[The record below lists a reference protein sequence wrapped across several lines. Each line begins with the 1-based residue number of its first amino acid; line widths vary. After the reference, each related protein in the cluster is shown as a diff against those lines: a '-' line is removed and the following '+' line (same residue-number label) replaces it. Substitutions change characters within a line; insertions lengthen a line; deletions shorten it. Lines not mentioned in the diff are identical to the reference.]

1 MIRRLLHR
9 LRSDERGLSLTELLV
24 SAMLTLGILA
34 MVGTMFIQTTR
45 ITAASN
51 QTRNSTA
58 VAGNVANAIST
69 VLRVATPLAKANT
82 AQPDPAV
89 VAGDRD
95 SLTVYSLTNTD
106 ADNPAPLK
114 VTFALD
120 DDGVLTETRCR
131 SEASSIYWV
140 FPSCTGVTT
149 VRTITEG
156 LIGDADAPLFTYVDV
171 NGDPITVGDG
181 GLTLTERR
189 AVVAVRVAVTAQATG
204 AETDPVL
211 IENTVVLRNLGLEL
225 NS

>member
-1 MIRRLLHR
+1 MIRRTLRR
-9 LRSDERGLSLTELLV
+9 LRSDERGLSLTEVLV

-58 VAGNVANAIST
+58 IAGNVANAIST

-82 AQPDPAV
+82 AQPDPAI

-106 ADNPAPLK
+106 PDNPAPVK
-114 VTFALD
+114 VTFTL

-131 SEASSIYWV
+131 AQASSIYWV

-189 AVVAVRVAVTAQATG
+189 AVVAVRVAVTAQA
-204 AETDPVL
+204 ADAKTDPVV